1 MGFVENMTVV
11 SESVGSFI
19 VTVRVFL
26 PEPRESLPVQFFLDL
41 ETQDGSAGEEGREGG
56 REGGKDGRK
65 EKKQRSERRRVNE
78 II

>member
-1 MGFVENMTVV
+1 MENMTVV

-26 PEPRESLPVQFFLDL
+26 PEPTESLPVQFFLDL
-41 ETQDGSAGEEGREGG
+41 ETQDDSAGEEGREGG
-56 REGGKDGRK
+56 REGGRERWKER